1 MNLSFNR
8 YDFDMRTGQSD
19 TGLRA
24 CVYKVEVRKS
34 LSEDIETVWVET
46 PDETKSWRLVEFR
59 PVSEG
64 DS

>member
-1 MNLSFNR
+1 
-8 YDFDMRTGQSD
+8 MRTGQSD

-34 LSEDIETVWVET
+34 PPEDVYTVWVET
-46 PDETKSWRLVEFR
+46 PDEKKSWRLVEFR

-64 DS
+64 EF

>member
-1 MNLSFNR
+1 MYNR

-24 CVYKVEVRKS
+24 CVYKVEVRRSS
-34 LSEDIETVWVET
+34 LEDVDTVWVET
-46 PDETKSWRLVEFR
+46 PDEKNSWRLVEFR

-64 DS
+64 AL